1 MPELPEVETTVR
13 AINKFENKKLIAVII
28 HNRNLRW
35 KVDKTIEK
43 KIVNKKITKISR
55 RAKYILIQFE
65 DLYIMLHLGMSGNL
79 RIQRNNNNHFKKHD
93 HAEFV
98 FKDEKIIFN
107 DVRRFGSIH
116 LTKNPFDHE
125 LIKVL
130 GIEPLSNQFN
140 EDYLYEVCKNSN
152 LEIKKILM
160 DQRKIVGVGNIYA
173 SESLFLSRISP
184 ERIGKK
190 LSIKD
195 CSNLSNSIKKV
206 LKEAIKMG
214 GTTLKDFYSADGNQ
228 GYFKIKLNVYGKDG
242 QLCNSCNN
250 IITKKIIGQRS
261 TFMCSKCQ
269 N

>member
-1 MPELPEVETTVR
+1 
-13 AINKFENKKLIAVII
+13 
-28 HNRNLRW
+28 
-35 KVDKTIEK
+35 
-43 KIVNKKITKISR
+43 
-55 RAKYILIQFE
+55 
-65 DLYIMLHLGMSGNL
+65 
-79 RIQRNNNNHFKKHD
+79 
-93 HAEFV
+93 
-98 FKDEKIIFN
+98 
-107 DVRRFGSIH
+107 
-116 LTKNPFDHE
+116 
-125 LIKVL
+125 
-130 GIEPLSNQFN
+130 
-140 EDYLYEVCKNSN
+140 
-152 LEIKKILM
+152 M